1 MSSGDSPSED
11 KSADSLAVIKQLP
24 PDLLLIVFIHGFK
37 GTDTT
42 FENFPSRLEHVLTEI
57 IENLK
62 VECILFPAYE
72 TKGQLM
78 ETTLQ
83 NAAVEHFADWLTT
96 LTVQREVAN
105 GQGGGAGKT
114 KIVLCGHSMGGLLAA
129 DALLAFV
136 NSRPDKN
143 APLWPKIIACIA
155 FDTPVTTNLSK
166 YLGLHPAVFKNSAT
180 KAVEYAG
187 AARTVVSDVFSLFG
201 KNGASS
207 TVSGQ
212 PPLSIAAA
220 PTAESGWAKWAP
232 AAYAVGGALVA
243 GAAAGTAYYRRDDIG
258 SGYSWA
264 TDHMNYVRNLWDEE
278 ALRKRMRDLNDVQ
291 VHLGVIFRSFYTLLP
306 PAPPSFSSP
315 RTFAILPQRTS
326 PITAHFLP
334 ARNHQ
339 AADEIQAHTN
349 MFNPRSN
356 DGYYQLGLDTA
367 KIIREAVMSARGI
380 TESGDTEA
388 RKDVEAAAA
397 MEETLP
403 DQVGSD
409 AKP

>member
-1 MSSGDSPSED
+1 
-11 KSADSLAVIKQLP
+11 
-24 PDLLLIVFIHGFK
+24 
-37 GTDTT
+37 
-42 FENFPSRLEHVLTEI
+42 
-57 IENLK
+57 
-62 VECILFPAYE
+62 
-72 TKGQLM
+72 M
-78 ETTLQ
+78 ETPLQ

-143 APLWPKIIACIA
+143 APLWPNIIACIA
-155 FDTPVTTNLSK
+155 FDTP

-201 KNGASS
+201 RKGASS

-212 PPLSIAAA
+212 PPLAITAA

-264 TDHMNYVRNLWDEE
+264 TDHMNYVRSLWDEE

-291 VHLGVIFRSFYTLLP
+291 VHLGVTFRSFYTLLP

-326 PITAHFLP
+326 PIAAHFLP

-380 TESGDTEA
+380 TESDDTEA

-397 MEETLP
+397 MEDTLP
-403 DQVGSD
+403 DQVGSMQNRNQQE
-409 AKP
+409 

>member
-1 MSSGDSPSED
+1 
-11 KSADSLAVIKQLP
+11 
-24 PDLLLIVFIHGFK
+24 
-37 GTDTT
+37 
-42 FENFPSRLEHVLTEI
+42 
-57 IENLK
+57 
-62 VECILFPAYE
+62 
-72 TKGQLM
+72 M
-78 ETTLQ
+78 ETSLQ

-96 LTVQREVAN
+96 LTVQREVAD
-105 GQGGGAGKT
+105 GKGGGAGKA

-136 NSRPDKN
+136 NSRPDKD

-155 FDTPVTTNLSK
+155 FDTP

-180 KAVEYAG
+180 KAVEYAST
-187 AARTVVSDVFSLFG
+187 ARTVVSDVFSLFG
-201 KNGASS
+201 KKGASS

-212 PPLSIAAA
+212 PALAITAA
-220 PTAESGWAKWAP
+220 PTAESASGWGKWAP

-264 TDHMNYVRNLWDEE
+264 TDHLNYVRNLWDEE
-278 ALRKRMRDLNDVQ
+278 ALRKRMRDLIDAQ

-326 PITAHFLP
+326 RIAAHFIP
-334 ARNHQ
+334 ARNNQ
-339 AADEIQAHTN
+339 AADEVQAHTN

-380 TESGDTEA
+380 TESDDTEA

-403 DQVGSD
+403 DQVGND
-409 AKP
+409 AKPESAMVTVIR

>member
-1 MSSGDSPSED
+1 MCCPTPTT
-11 KSADSLAVIKQLP
+11 VTFKQLP

-42 FENFPSRLEHVLTEI
+42 FENFPSKIEHVLTET

-72 TKGQLM
+72 TKGQL
-78 ETTLQ
+78 

-105 GQGGGAGKT
+105 GLGGGAGKT
-114 KIVLCGHSMGGLLAA
+114 NIVLCGHSMGGLLAA
-129 DALLAFV
+129 DALRAFV
-136 NSRPDKN
+136 NSRPDKS

-155 FDTPVTTNLSK
+155 FDTP

-187 AARTVVSDVFSLFG
+187 VARTVVSDVFSLFG
-201 KNGASS
+201 KKGASS

-212 PPLSIAAA
+212 PPLAIAAA
-220 PTAESGWAKWAP
+220 PTVESGWAKWAP

-243 GAAAGTAYYRRDDIG
+243 SAAAGTAYYRRDDIG

-278 ALRKRMRDLNDVQ
+278 ALRKRMRDLDDIQ
-291 VHLGVIFRSFYTLLP
+291 VHLGVTFCSFYTLLP

-315 RTFAILPQRTS
+315 RTFVILPQRTS
-326 PITAHFLP
+326 PIAAHFLP
-334 ARNHQ
+334 AINHQ
-339 AADEIQAHTN
+339 AADEVQAHTN

-367 KIIREAVMSARGI
+367 KIIREAVMAARGI
-380 TESGDTEA
+380 IESGDTEA

-397 MEETLP
+397 MEKTWP
-403 DQVGSD
+403 DQVESD

>member
-1 MSSGDSPSED
+1 MNSGDSSSED
-11 KSADSLAVIKQLP
+11 KSAGSLAVIKQLP
-24 PDLLLIVFIHGFK
+24 PDLLLIIFIHGFK

-42 FENFPSRLEHVLTEI
+42 FENFPSRLEHVLKETVQ
-57 IENLK
+57 NLR
-62 VECILFPAYE
+62 VECVLFPAYE
-72 TKGQLM
+72 TKGQL
-78 ETTLQ
+78 

-96 LTVQREVAN
+96 LTVQREVAD
-105 GQGGGAGKT
+105 GKGGGAGKA

-136 NSRPDKN
+136 NSRPDKD

-155 FDTPVTTNLSK
+155 FDTP

-180 KAVEYAG
+180 KAVEIAST
-187 AARTVVSDVFSLFG
+187 ARTVVSDVFSLFG
-201 KNGASS
+201 KKGASS
-207 TVSGQ
+207 TGSGQ
-212 PPLSIAAA
+212 PALAITAA
-220 PTAESGWAKWAP
+220 PHAESGWGKWAP

-264 TDHMNYVRNLWDEE
+264 TDHLNYVRNLWDEE
-278 ALRKRMRDLNDVQ
+278 ALRKRMRDLIDAQ

-326 PITAHFLP
+326 RIAAHFIP
-334 ARNHQ
+334 ARNNQ
-339 AADEIQAHTN
+339 AADEVQAHTN

-380 TESGDTEA
+380 TESDDTEA

-403 DQVGSD
+403 DQVGND
-409 AKP
+409 AKPESAMVTVIR

>member
-1 MSSGDSPSED
+1 MSSRDSPSED

-24 PDLLLIVFIHGFK
+24 TDLLLIVFIHGFK

-42 FENFPSRLEHVLTEI
+42 FKNFPSRLEHVLTEV

-62 VECILFPAYE
+62 VECIVFPAYE

-78 ETTLQ
+78 KTPLQ

-96 LTVQREVAN
+96 LTVQREVAD

-114 KIVLCGHSMGGLLAA
+114 RVVLCGHSMGGLLAA

-143 APLWPKIIACIA
+143 APLWPNIIACIA
-155 FDTPVTTNLSK
+155 FDTP
-166 YLGLHPAVFKNSAT
+166 YLGLHPTVFKNSAT

-201 KNGASS
+201 KKGASS

-212 PPLSIAAA
+212 PPLAIAAA
-220 PTAESGWAKWAP
+220 PTEESGWAKWAP

-278 ALRKRMRDLNDVQ
+278 ALRKRMRDLIDVQ
-291 VHLGVIFRSFYTLLP
+291 VHLGVTFRSFYTLLP

-315 RTFAILPQRTS
+315 RTFVILPQRTS
-326 PITAHFLP
+326 PIAAHFLP

-339 AADEIQAHTN
+339 AADEVQAHTN
-349 MFNPRSN
+349 MFNPRFN

-380 TESGDTEA
+380 IESDDTEA
-388 RKDVEAAAA
+388 QKDVEAAAA

-403 DQVGSD
+403 DQGESD

>member
-24 PDLLLIVFIHGFK
+24 TDLLLIVFIHGFK

-42 FENFPSRLEHVLTEI
+42 FKNFPSRLEHVLTEV
-57 IENLK
+57 IENLN
-62 VECILFPAYE
+62 VECIVFPAYE

-78 ETTLQ
+78 KTPLQ

-96 LTVQREVAN
+96 LTVQREVAD

-114 KIVLCGHSMGGLLAA
+114 RVVLCGHSMGGLLAA

-143 APLWPKIIACIA
+143 APLWPNIIACIA
-155 FDTPVTTNLSK
+155 FDTP
-166 YLGLHPAVFKNSAT
+166 YLGLHPTVFKNSAT

-201 KNGASS
+201 KKGASS

-212 PPLSIAAA
+212 PPLAIAAA
-220 PTAESGWAKWAP
+220 PTEESGWAKWAP

-278 ALRKRMRDLNDVQ
+278 ALRKRMRDLVDVQ
-291 VHLGVIFRSFYTLLP
+291 VHLGVTFRSFYTLLP

-315 RTFAILPQRTS
+315 RTFVILPQRTS
-326 PITAHFLP
+326 PVAAHFLP

-339 AADEIQAHTN
+339 AADEVQAHTN
-349 MFNPRSN
+349 MFNPRFN

-380 TESGDTEA
+380 IESDDTEA
-388 RKDVEAAAA
+388 QKDVEAAAA

-403 DQVGSD
+403 
-409 AKP
+409 

>member
-1 MSSGDSPSED
+1 MKTP
-11 KSADSLAVIKQLP
+11 
-24 PDLLLIVFIHGFK
+24 
-37 GTDTT
+37 
-42 FENFPSRLEHVLTEI
+42 
-57 IENLK
+57 
-62 VECILFPAYE
+62 
-72 TKGQLM
+72 
-78 ETTLQ
+78 LQ

-96 LTVQREVAN
+96 LTVQREVAD

-114 KIVLCGHSMGGLLAA
+114 RVVLCGHSMGGLLAA

-143 APLWPKIIACIA
+143 APLWPNIIACIA
-155 FDTPVTTNLSK
+155 FDTP
-166 YLGLHPAVFKNSAT
+166 YLGLQPTVFKNSAT

-201 KNGASS
+201 KKGASS

-212 PPLSIAAA
+212 PPLAIAAA
-220 PTAESGWAKWAP
+220 PTEESGWAKWAP

-258 SGYSWA
+258 SGYNWA

-278 ALRKRMRDLNDVQ
+278 ALRKRMRDLIDVQ
-291 VHLGVIFRSFYTLLP
+291 VHLGVTFRSFYTLLP

-315 RTFAILPQRTS
+315 RTFVILPQRTS
-326 PITAHFLP
+326 PIAAHFLP

-339 AADEIQAHTN
+339 AADEVQAHTN
-349 MFNPRSN
+349 MFNPRFN

-380 TESGDTEA
+380 IESDDTEA
-388 RKDVEAAAA
+388 QKDVEAAAA

-403 DQVGSD
+403 DQGESKTI
-409 AKP
+409 ANKERQ

>member
-1 MSSGDSPSED
+1 MSSGDSPSEG
-11 KSADSLAVIKQLP
+11 KSSDSLAVIKRLP

-72 TKGQLM
+72 TKGQL
-78 ETTLQ
+78 

-143 APLWPKIIACIA
+143 APLWPNIIACIA
-155 FDTPVTTNLSK
+155 FDTP

-187 AARTVVSDVFSLFG
+187 AARTVVSDVFSLFSR
-201 KNGASS
+201 KGASS
-207 TVSGQ
+207 TFSGQ
-212 PPLSIAAA
+212 PPLAITAA

-291 VHLGVIFRSFYTLLP
+291 VHLGVTFRSFYTLLP

-326 PITAHFLP
+326 PIAAHFLP

-380 TESGDTEA
+380 TESEDTEA

-397 MEETLP
+397 MEDTLP
-403 DQVGSD
+403 DQVGSMQNRSQQE
-409 AKP
+409 

>member
-1 MSSGDSPSED
+1 M
-11 KSADSLAVIKQLP
+11 Q
-24 PDLLLIVFIHGFK
+24 
-37 GTDTT
+37 
-42 FENFPSRLEHVLTEI
+42 
-57 IENLK
+57 
-62 VECILFPAYE
+62 
-72 TKGQLM
+72 M
-78 ETTLQ
+78 ETPLQ

-155 FDTPVTTNLSK
+155 FDTP

-180 KAVEYAG
+180 KAVEYAD
-187 AARTVVSDVFSLFG
+187 AARSVVSDVFSLFG
-201 KNGASS
+201 KTGASS

-212 PPLSIAAA
+212 PPLAIAAT
-220 PTAESGWAKWAP
+220 PTGESGWAKWAP

-243 GAAAGTAYYRRDDIG
+243 SAAAGTAYYRRDDIG

-291 VHLGVIFRSFYTLLP
+291 VHLGVTFRSFYTLLP

-315 RTFAILPQRTS
+315 RTFVILPQKTS
-326 PITAHFLP
+326 PIAAHFLP
-334 ARNHQ
+334 AINHQ

-349 MFNPRSN
+349 MFNPKSN

-367 KIIREAVMSARGI
+367 KIIREAVMAARGI
-380 TESGDTEA
+380 TESDDTEA
-388 RKDVEAAAA
+388 QKDVEAAAA

-403 DQVGSD
+403 DQVESD

>member
-1 MSSGDSPSED
+1 MCCPTPTT
-11 KSADSLAVIKQLP
+11 VTFKQLP

-42 FENFPSRLEHVLTEI
+42 FENFPSKIEHVLTET

-72 TKGQLM
+72 TKGQL
-78 ETTLQ
+78 

-105 GQGGGAGKT
+105 GLGGGAGKT
-114 KIVLCGHSMGGLLAA
+114 NIVLCGHSMGGLLAA
-129 DALLAFV
+129 DALRAFV
-136 NSRPDKN
+136 NSRPDKS

-155 FDTPVTTNLSK
+155 FDTP

-187 AARTVVSDVFSLFG
+187 VARTVVSDVFSLFG
-201 KNGASS
+201 KKGASS

-212 PPLSIAAA
+212 PPLAIAAA
-220 PTAESGWAKWAP
+220 PTVESGWAKWAP

-243 GAAAGTAYYRRDDIG
+243 SAAAGTAYYRRDDIG

-278 ALRKRMRDLNDVQ
+278 ALRKRMRDLDDIQ
-291 VHLGVIFRSFYTLLP
+291 VHLGVTFCSFYTLLP

-315 RTFAILPQRTS
+315 RTFVILPQRTS
-326 PITAHFLP
+326 PIAAHFLP
-334 ARNHQ
+334 AINHQ
-339 AADEIQAHTN
+339 AADEVQAHTN

-367 KIIREAVMSARGI
+367 KIIREAVMAARGI

-397 MEETLP
+397 MEKTWP
-403 DQVGSD
+403 DQVESD

>member
-1 MSSGDSPSED
+1 MSSRDSPSGD
-11 KSADSLAVIKQLP
+11 KSADSLAVVKRLP
-24 PDLLLIVFIHGFK
+24 SDLLLIVFIHGFK

-42 FENFPSRLEHVLTEI
+42 FKNFPSRLEHVLTEV

-62 VECILFPAYE
+62 VECIVFPAYE

-78 ETTLQ
+78 KTPLQ

-96 LTVQREVAN
+96 LTVQREVAD

-114 KIVLCGHSMGGLLAA
+114 RIVLCGHSMGGLLAA

-143 APLWPKIIACIA
+143 APLWPNIIACIA
-155 FDTPVTTNLSK
+155 FDTP

-180 KAVEYAG
+180 KAVEYAD

-201 KNGASS
+201 KKGASS
-207 TVSGQ
+207 SIPGQ
-212 PPLSIAAA
+212 PPLAIAAA

-278 ALRKRMRDLNDVQ
+278 ALRKRMRDLDEVQ
-291 VHLGVIFRSFYTLLP
+291 VHLGVTFRSFYTLLP

-315 RTFAILPQRTS
+315 RTFVILPQRTS
-326 PITAHFLP
+326 PIAAHFLP

-349 MFNPRSN
+349 MFNPRFN

-380 TESGDTEA
+380 IESDDTEA

-409 AKP
+409 STP

>member
-1 MSSGDSPSED
+1 MCCPTPTT
-11 KSADSLAVIKQLP
+11 VTFKQLP

-42 FENFPSRLEHVLTEI
+42 FENFPSKIEHVLTET

-72 TKGQLM
+72 TKGQL
-78 ETTLQ
+78 

-105 GQGGGAGKT
+105 GLGGGAGKT
-114 KIVLCGHSMGGLLAA
+114 NIVLCGHSMGGLLAA
-129 DALLAFV
+129 DALRAFV
-136 NSRPDKN
+136 NSRPDKS
-143 APLWPKIIACIA
+143 APLWPKIIVCIA
-155 FDTPVTTNLSK
+155 FDTP

-187 AARTVVSDVFSLFG
+187 VARTVVSDVFSLFG
-201 KNGASS
+201 KKGASS

-212 PPLSIAAA
+212 PPLAIAAA
-220 PTAESGWAKWAP
+220 PTVESGWAKWAP

-243 GAAAGTAYYRRDDIG
+243 SAAAGTAYYRRDDIG

-278 ALRKRMRDLNDVQ
+278 ALRKRMRDLDDIQ
-291 VHLGVIFRSFYTLLP
+291 VHLGVTFCSFYTLLP

-315 RTFAILPQRTS
+315 RTFVILPQRTS
-326 PITAHFLP
+326 PIAAHFLP
-334 ARNHQ
+334 AINHQ
-339 AADEIQAHTN
+339 AADEVQAHTN

-367 KIIREAVMSARGI
+367 KIIREAVMAARGI

-397 MEETLP
+397 MEKTWP
-403 DQVGSD
+403 DQVESD

>member
-24 PDLLLIVFIHGFK
+24 TDLLLIVFIHGFK

-42 FENFPSRLEHVLTEI
+42 FKNFPSRLEHVLTEV

-62 VECILFPAYE
+62 VECIVFPAYE

-78 ETTLQ
+78 KTPLQ

-96 LTVQREVAN
+96 LTVQREVAD

-114 KIVLCGHSMGGLLAA
+114 RVVLCGHSMGGLLAA

-143 APLWPKIIACIA
+143 APLWPNIIACIA
-155 FDTPVTTNLSK
+155 FDTP
-166 YLGLHPAVFKNSAT
+166 YLGLHPTVFKNSAT

-201 KNGASS
+201 KKGASS

-212 PPLSIAAA
+212 PPLAIAAA
-220 PTAESGWAKWAP
+220 PTEESGWAKWAP

-278 ALRKRMRDLNDVQ
+278 ALRKRMRDLVDVQ
-291 VHLGVIFRSFYTLLP
+291 VHLGVTFHSFYTLLP

-315 RTFAILPQRTS
+315 RTFVILPQRTS
-326 PITAHFLP
+326 PIAAHFLP

-339 AADEIQAHTN
+339 AADEVQAHTN
-349 MFNPRSN
+349 MFNPRFN

-380 TESGDTEA
+380 IESDDTEA
-388 RKDVEAAAA
+388 QKDVEAAAA

-403 DQVGSD
+403 DQGESD